1 MFLRVG
7 ATVKEA
13 IEKIERLVSDCFKEI
28 VDHSFQSEVRSVH
41 IKTINDNLKNI
52 LKQLESL
59 PSRPIDNEARLR
71 RKHAKGDIKNNAMRI
86 AYAMSRFDYPIINDI
101 LKTHFNQT
109 EAFEHLAQILDVNK
123 PTLQNYRNM
132 FDPHVKQENS
142 NRRGLDS
149 SELPEEF
156 QTIKDEYNDKD
167 YTEIKN
173 EIETILKKSLPSRLV
188 DNQSLS
194 IDGHAVGDNR
204 NAIIKIAYAM
214 SRFDFHILNDILNK
228 RFNQT
233 KSFKYLAQILDVNER
248 TLRNY
253 RDRFDPYVEQEHSDR
268 KGWWQLD
275 LSAELQ
281 NIKIEYDDKEYD
293 EIKDEIATILQ
304 TNDSSAAYDIP

>member
-1 MFLRVG
+1 MNE
-7 ATVKEA
+7 VK
-13 IEKIERLVSDCFKEI
+13 EKIERLVSDCFKEI
-28 VDHSFQSEVRSVH
+28 ADHSLQSEVRSVH

-59 PSRPIDNEARLR
+59 PSRPIDNKARFG
-71 RKHAKGDIKNNAMRI
+71 RKHAKGDIKNDAMRI

-101 LKTHFNQT
+101 LETHFNQT
-109 EAFEHLAQILDVNK
+109 QAFEHLAQILDVNK

-142 NRRGLDS
+142 NRRGLYFL
-149 SELPEEF
+149 ELSEEF
-156 QTIKDEYNDKD
+156 KTIKDEYDDKD

-188 DNQSLS
+188 DNQSRY
-194 IDGHAVGDNR
+194 IGGHALGDNR
-204 NAIIKIAYAM
+204 NATIKIAYAM

-233 KSFKYLAQILDVNER
+233 ESFQYLAQILDVNER

-268 KGWWQLD
+268 RGWWQVD

-281 NIKIEYDDKEYD
+281 AIKDEYDDKEYD
-293 EIKDEIATILQ
+293 EIKDEIEAILSDQ
-304 TNDSSAAYDIP
+304 